1 MKKIAIF
8 LLISVVAV
16 VSVFSG
22 CAKESET
29 ADDDFMS
36 PYSHDFGDKT
46 YALIEIEGY
55 GEISLEL
62 YSDEAPIS
70 VANFVELANSG
81 FYNGLIFHRVIDDFM
96 IQGGD
101 PTGTGYGS
109 SDQKTIKGEFSENG
123 VTNRI
128 SHVRGTISMARS
140 QNYNSASSQFFI
152 CQADCT
158 YLDGQ
163 YAAFG
168 CVTDGM
174 DVVDKIAAVDVDSNN
189 KPLTDVVIKS
199 VKIATASSTSSIGNF
214 SHDLIF
220 CMSQDK
226 NKNYSKQG
234 YPI

>member
-1 MKKIAIF
+1 MKKTAIF
-8 LLISVVAV
+8 LLISVIAIVGI
-16 VSVFSG
+16 FSG
-22 CAKESET
+22 CTNESET
-29 ADDDFMS
+29 SDDNFMS
-36 PYSHDFGDKT
+36 PYSNDFGDKT
-46 YALIEIEGY
+46 YAIIEIEGY

-62 YSDEAPIS
+62 YADEAPIT
-70 VANFVELANSG
+70 VANFVKLANSG
-81 FYNGLIFHRVIDDFM
+81 FYNGLIFHRVINDFM

-109 SDQKTIKGEFSENG
+109 SDQEAIKGEFSENG
-123 VTNRI
+123 VKNRI

-174 DVVDKIAAVDVDSNN
+174 DVVDKIAAVGVNSSNR
-189 KPLTDVVIKS
+189 PLTDVVIKS
-199 VKIATASSTSSIGNF
+199 VKIASVLSISSIGDI
-214 SHDLIF
+214 SHDLIY

-226 NKNYSKQG
+226 NKFFA
-234 YPI
+234 

>member
-1 MKKIAIF
+1 MKKTAIF
-8 LLISVVAV
+8 LLISVIAIVGI
-16 VSVFSG
+16 FSG
-22 CAKESET
+22 CTNESET
-29 ADDDFMS
+29 SDDNFMS
-36 PYSHDFGDKT
+36 PYSNDFGDKT
-46 YALIEIEGY
+46 YAIIEIEGY

-62 YSDEAPIS
+62 YADEAPIT
-70 VANFVELANSG
+70 VANFVKLANSG
-81 FYNGLIFHRVIDDFM
+81 FYNGLIFHRVINDFM

-109 SDQKTIKGEFSENG
+109 SDQETIKGEFSENG
-123 VTNRI
+123 VKNRI

-174 DVVDKIAAVDVDSNN
+174 DVVDKIAAVGVNSSNR
-189 KPLTDVVIKS
+189 PLTDVVIKS
-199 VKIATASSTSSIGNF
+199 VKIASVLSISSIGDI
-214 SHDLIF
+214 SHDLIY

-226 NKNYSKQG
+226 NKFFA
-234 YPI
+234 